1 MGKPKYGKGVKSKG
15 SQGSNKSGGA
25 PIKGGK
31 IKASHILVG
40 KLSKAQ
46 EIYEDLQSGDN
57 FQELARKYSECS
69 SKNKGGNLGE
79 FPKGKMVSEFWNA
92 CTKLNIGE
100 ISQPVKTQ
108 FGYHII
114 KRTGWIYK
122 TEGILKRSFLLLNL
136 YLEWPLEKPQPYIFV
151 WIIIKV

>member
-1 MGKPKYGKGVKSKG
+1 MQKKGGASKG
-15 SQGSNKSGGA
+15 SAGKGGA

-31 IKASHILVG
+31 IKASHILVN
-40 KLSKAQ
+40 KLSMAQ
-46 EIYEDLQSGDN
+46 EIYEDLQAGEN
-57 FQELARKYSECS
+57 FEKLARKYSECP

-92 CTKLNIGE
+92 CTRLKIGA

-114 KRTGWIYK
+114 KRI
-122 TEGILKRSFLLLNL
+122 R
-136 YLEWPLEKPQPYIFV
+136 
-151 WIIIKV
+151 